1 MAYSLALI
9 VICGLLFNWLFEK
22 IKLPGLLGMLIAGV
36 LLGPWGFN
44 LLNSDIMAVS
54 DDFRKIAL
62 IIILLRAGLGLKKE
76 TLAKVGP
83 AALRMSIIPCILEGS
98 ALLLMAVWLFDLGWI
113 EAGIL
118 GFAIAAVSP
127 AVVVPAMLDYSR
139 RGIGSDKGIPTLI
152 LAGASADDIFAIT
165 IFTGFLGLYAGDR
178 LSMAMG
184 ALNVVVSVASGILL
198 GIMVGFIF
206 IKFFSRYHMRDTKK
220 VLIILGAAILMT
232 ALEDLLK
239 GNFAVSSLLGIMT
252 VGFILLEKLPVAS
265 ERIAAKFGK
274 IWILAEILLF
284 VLVGAKV
291 NIGVMFDAGLTG
303 LLMIFAGLVLRSIG
317 VLISVTRCNLNIK
330 EKVFCMIAY
339 VPKATVQAAIGAVPL
354 AMGVKGGELI
364 LALAVLSIILT
375 APLGAIGIR
384 LGASRLLTHPD
395 EKNRAST

>member
-1 MAYSLALI
+1 VAYSLALI

-44 LLNSDIMAVS
+44 LLTADIMAVS

-98 ALLLMAVWLFDLGWI
+98 ALLLMAVWVFNMGWI

-127 AVVVPAMLDYSR
+127 AVVVPAMLDYSK

-152 LAGASADDIFAIT
+152 LAGASVDDIIAIT
-165 IFTGFLGLYAGDR
+165 IFTGFLGLYAGDKIN
-178 LSMAMG
+178 LAAG
-184 ALNVVVSVASGILL
+184 ALDVIISVASGIVL
-198 GIMVGFIF
+198 GLVIGFIF
-206 IKFFSRYHMRDTKK
+206 VKFFSRQHMRDTKK

-232 ALEDLLK
+232 ALEDFLK
-239 GNFAVSSLLGIMT
+239 GSFALSSLLGIMT

-265 ERIAAKFGK
+265 GRIAVKFGK

-291 NIGVMFDAGLTG
+291 NIVVMFDAGLAG
-303 LLMIFAGLVLRSIG
+303 LLVIFAGLLLRSIG
-317 VLISVTRCNLNIK
+317 VLISLFKCNLNLK
-330 EKVFCMIAY
+330 EKIFCMIAY

-364 LALAVLSIILT
+364 LAMAVLSIVIT

-384 LGASRLLTHPD
+384 LGAKKLLTHPVKSSD
-395 EKNRAST
+395 G